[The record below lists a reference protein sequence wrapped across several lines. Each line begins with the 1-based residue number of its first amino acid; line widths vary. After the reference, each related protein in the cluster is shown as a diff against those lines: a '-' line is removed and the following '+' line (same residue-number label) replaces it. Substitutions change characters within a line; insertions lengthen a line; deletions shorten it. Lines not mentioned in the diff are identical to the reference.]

1 MASSSPPRRPP
12 PSPACSDPSRRPAS
26 ALGRGSWVAHV
37 EVLDVRANRTMDA
50 RVLRVLHGREAR
62 PIISIDAAGSL
73 GWDMARQWGFEPF
86 ARGSQWAVVLVPM
99 REGASAWQL
108 PVCRAYLKVE
118 SGVARG
124 LVADVSRT
132 ERTRLE
138 GLARGSPRRDSTRN
152 ARRARLQ
159 QLRRDDQQNQ

>member
-1 MASSSPPRRPP
+1 MRLLAAAGLAMLSLVVA
-12 PSPACSDPSRRPAS
+12 PSPALALTCMFRPFQA
-26 ALGRGSWVAHV
+26 AGERFGPGELVAHV

-86 ARGSQWAVVLVPM
+86 TRGSQWVVVLVST
-99 REGASAWQL
+99 RESASAWQL

-124 LVADVSRT
+124 ALADVGRM
-132 ERTRLE
+132 ERMKVNA
-138 GLARGSPRRDSTRN
+138 LAVKVAAP
-152 ARRARLQ
+152 
-159 QLRRDDQQNQ
+159 

>member
-1 MASSSPPRRPP
+1 MRLLAAAGLAMLGLVVAPAPARALTCMFRPFQAAGERFGP
-12 PSPACSDPSRRPAS
+12 GE
-26 ALGRGSWVAHV
+26 LVAHV
-37 EVLDVRANRTMDA
+37 EVLDARANRTMDA

-86 ARGSQWAVVLVPM
+86 TRGSQWVVVLVPT

-124 LVADVSRT
+124 ALADVGRM
-132 ERTRLE
+132 ERMKVNA
-138 GLARGSPRRDSTRN
+138 LAVKVAAP
-152 ARRARLQ
+152 
-159 QLRRDDQQNQ
+159 

>member
-1 MASSSPPRRPP
+1 MRLLAAAGLAMLGLVVAPAPALALTCMFRPFQAAGVRFE
-12 PSPACSDPSRRPAS
+12 SGE
-26 ALGRGSWVAHV
+26 LVAHV

-50 RVLRVLHGREAR
+50 RVLRVLHGREGR

-86 ARGSQWAVVLVPM
+86 TRGSQWVVVLVST
-99 REGASAWQL
+99 RESASAWQL

-124 LVADVSRT
+124 PLAEVGRMERMKLNALAVKVA
-132 ERTRLE
+132 
-138 GLARGSPRRDSTRN
+138 AP
-152 ARRARLQ
+152 
-159 QLRRDDQQNQ
+159 

>member
-1 MASSSPPRRPP
+1 MRLLAAAGLAMLGLVVAAAPALALTCMFRPFQVP
-12 PSPACSDPSRRPAS
+12 GERFRPGE
-26 ALGRGSWVAHV
+26 LVAHL

-86 ARGSQWAVVLVPM
+86 TRGSQWVVVLVPT

-118 SGVARG
+118 SGVASG
-124 LVADVSRT
+124 PLADVGRM

-138 GLARGSPRRDSTRN
+138 GLA
-152 ARRARLQ
+152 ARVAAP
-159 QLRRDDQQNQ
+159 